1 MELSDFFVVGAD
13 VNAIILNSF
22 LAILILLVGI
32 FVGIF
37 VSYLIKRVVKGV
49 DVDKAIRPSF
59 VGLIVVVIRW
69 SIYIGFLSMSLK
81 ILDIPVFTNV
91 LTSALITV
99 PAFVG
104 AIVLIGIGFAVAI
117 YLRNVLVDSK
127 VDEWKTLSQYLY
139 YFVLYVFGAYAINL
153 ALVSFD
159 KIVRN
164 WIVIALTT
172 ILVGALTYVIVKK
185 EFKD

>member
-1 MELSDFFVVGAD
+1 M
-13 VNAIILNSF
+13 
-22 LAILILLVGI
+22 
-32 FVGIF
+32 
-37 VSYLIKRVVKGV
+37 
-49 DVDKAIRPSF
+49 
-59 VGLIVVVIRW
+59 
-69 SIYIGFLSMSLK
+69 
-81 ILDIPVFTNV
+81 DIPVFTNV